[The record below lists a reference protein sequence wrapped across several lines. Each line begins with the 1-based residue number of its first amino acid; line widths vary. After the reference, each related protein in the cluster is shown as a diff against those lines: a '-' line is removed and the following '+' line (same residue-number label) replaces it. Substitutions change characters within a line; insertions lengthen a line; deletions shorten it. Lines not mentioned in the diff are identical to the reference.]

1 MDVLII
7 GGGATGASAAWQL
20 SERDDVDVTLCE
32 QGGNVGHGSTPRA
45 AGGIR
50 SMYSTPV
57 HVELSKLAI
66 ETWQTFEEDYGVE
79 VDYKNTG
86 YLFGVTNRTQY
97 EQLRQDV
104 WVQNNHGV
112 PTELLDPEAA
122 SEHLDGLDTD
132 RYMAVAWNPM
142 DGFADPHAALMAYTR
157 LARENGAQILTDHE
171 VTDLRQD
178 PTGRVRGVEVNG
190 GEKELDADY
199 VVNAAG
205 PWGHRVAAMADVE
218 IPITPKKRHG
228 AMVEPERQVPTDA
241 PLHIDLDSGVYYR
254 PWDEEQA
261 LLGGHFQPDDPTV
274 DPDDPNSYEDTT
286 DMDWAAAAMEAAA
299 ETADYFGMDTRIV
312 RGWSGVYAIT
322 PSNHP
327 IIEESVPGFVNDV
340 GHSGRAFMQSPATG
354 RIVTEIVTEGEA
366 KSVDTT
372 ALRTDDGKDTRGM
385 LPIPYTAD
393 MYD

>member
-1 MDVLII
+1 MNVIVV

-20 SERDDVDVTLCE
+20 SQHDDVEVTLCE
-32 QGGNVGHGSTPRA
+32 QGENVGHGSTPRA

-50 SMYSTPV
+50 SMYSTPI

-66 ETWQTFEEDYGVE
+66 ETWQHLEDDYGVD
-79 VDYKNTG
+79 VDYQNTG
-86 YLFGVTNRTQY
+86 YLFGVTDRTQY

-112 PTELLDPEAA
+112 PTELLDPADA
-122 SEHLDGLDTD
+122 TAHLDGLNTD
-132 RYMAVAWNPM
+132 RYMAVAWNPL
-142 DGFADPHAALMAYTR
+142 DGFADPHAALMAYTK

-171 VTDLRQD
+171 VTGLLQD
-178 PTGRVRGVEVNG
+178 GTDRVRGVEIND
-190 GEKELDADY
+190 GETELDADY

-205 PWGHRVAAMADVE
+205 PWGHRVAAMAGVE
-218 IPITPKKRHG
+218 IPITPKKRH
-228 AMVEPERQVPTDA
+228 AAIVEPERPVPTDA
-241 PLHIDLDSGVYYR
+241 PLLIDLDSGVYYR

-261 LLGGHFQPDDPTV
+261 LIGGHFEADDPTV

-286 DMDWAAAAMEAAA
+286 DMEWASDAMAAAA
-299 ETADYFGMDTRIV
+299 ETADHFGMETKIV

-366 KSVDTT
+366 TSVDTT
-372 ALRTDDGKDTRGM
+372 ALRTDDLQDRRGR

-393 MYD
+393 VYD